1 MFWIGHFNIIQVDYI
16 FCMIFH
22 MQMNLG
28 ECMARIDDDFF
39 YREFQTWMVFF
50 YFFLSMVNVG
60 YIVNLPA
67 VHG

>member
-1 MFWIGHFNIIQVDYI
+1 MFWIGHLNIIQVDYI

-39 YREFQTWMVFF
+39 TGNFKRGWCFF
-50 YFFLSMVNVG
+50 IYFEYG
-60 YIVNLPA
+60 
-67 VHG
+67 